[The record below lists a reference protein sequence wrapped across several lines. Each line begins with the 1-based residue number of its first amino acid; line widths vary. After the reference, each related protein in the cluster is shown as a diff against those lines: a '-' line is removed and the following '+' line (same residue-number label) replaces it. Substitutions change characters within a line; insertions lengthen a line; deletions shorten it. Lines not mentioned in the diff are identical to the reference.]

1 MENIN
6 QKIQELLNLFKSK
19 KFIEAEILA
28 KQSIEMHPEN
38 VFLYNFL
45 GLVLSELKRNEEAIN
60 IFNQGIKIDKN
71 FSLLYNNLGIIYQF
85 QKKYKKAKLA
95 FKENEALMSFFNA
108 YNFGLVVYIQITFWS
123 DPQRGVSDL

>member
-71 FSLLYNNLGIIYQF
+71 FSLLYNNLGIKTI
-85 QKKYKKAKLA
+85 
-95 FKENEALMSFFNA
+95 NRTSLMIES
-108 YNFGLVVYIQITFWS
+108 ITNS
-123 DPQRGVSDL
+123 LN